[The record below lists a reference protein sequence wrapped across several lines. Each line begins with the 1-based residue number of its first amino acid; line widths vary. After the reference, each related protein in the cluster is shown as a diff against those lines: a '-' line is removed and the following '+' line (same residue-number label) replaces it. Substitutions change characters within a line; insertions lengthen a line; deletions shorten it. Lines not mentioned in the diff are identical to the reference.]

1 MMKIFTLLILL
12 LLLPVTALAQE
23 TNVSY
28 IYYTWDD
35 VSQILTQHDGTAETA
50 TVVTDQTTWSNG
62 WYVVN
67 SDTTINSR
75 VTVTGNVHLI
85 LADGCKLTVTGGI
98 QVQDDDNNPDT
109 PSPNSLTIYAQS
121 TDENTMGKLTAKG
134 ADYNAGIGGGN
145 GSDGG
150 TVTIHGGTVSA
161 ESVRPEGAMGSGAG
175 IGGGGGD
182 VVPNG
187 SDGTVTIYGGEVT
200 AISTIGAGIGGG
212 GGRVVA
218 NGSGG
223 TVIIYGG
230 EVTAISRI
238 GAGIGG
244 GGGDVI
250 SGGSDGTVTIHGGT
264 VNATS
269 DRGAGIGGGGGG
281 VISGGSGGK
290 VTIHGGT
297 VNATSNSGAGI
308 GGGGGDISGD
318 SGSFSTGTNG
328 NAFIIASSDTG
339 DAISDQSGKG
349 SWSGVIF
356 EGDEGGLVYGSP
368 ITLTTDATIP
378 AGKTLTIEN
387 GKTLTIGEGV
397 TLTVKEG
404 ATLTVEGTLTN
415 NGTVENNGRIVN
427 KGGTI
432 NGVTNYLNPVDLD
445 ENMVSLEATPFT
457 YTGDAI
463 EPEVTVSN
471 GNVTYIKGTDYTVS
485 YSDNNIVGTAKV
497 TVTPIDSD
505 QSALL
510 GAAVEKTFTIA
521 KAPARRRSRSRKPLP
536 PSRSRKKRYRQP
548 SGKR

>member
-145 GSDGG
+145 GSDG
-150 TVTIHGGTVSA
+150 
-161 ESVRPEGAMGSGAG
+161 
-175 IGGGGGD
+175 
-182 VVPNG
+182 
-187 SDGTVTIYGGEVT
+187 
-200 AISTIGAGIGGG
+200 
-212 GGRVVA
+212 
-218 NGSGG
+218 
-223 TVIIYGG
+223 
-230 EVTAISRI
+230 
-238 GAGIGG
+238 
-244 GGGDVI
+244 
-250 SGGSDGTVTIHGGT
+250 GTVTIHGGT

-471 GNVTYIKGTDYTVS
+471 GNVTYISHEVVEKMGILCRDYRHGGGDHDYTYLVHKAG
-485 YSDNNIVGTAKV
+485 YPLIVLKNYVGTCENDHKEGGYADFLSMRLKDRIRYLYSPV
-497 TVTPIDSD
+497 GFNLHNT
-505 QSALL
+505 LL
-510 GAAVEKTFTIA
+510 FQKRCFPYRYPFVWIMGYA
-521 KAPARRRSRSRKPLP
+521 KAIFPQIYFLLY
-536 PSRSRKKRYRQP
+536 KKWR
-548 SGKR
+548 